1 MDKRKRNIAAIGA
14 LTLVAAVVFL
24 WGFYYLL
31 GNPVFQGGMDVT
43 VLMTDGAGLKRGDR
57 VHLQGVEV
65 GSVKMVRLVPGGGV
79 VAELRLSENLP
90 LPADTRASVSGDVFG
105 AHTVDLRPGSAMV
118 KLEDGD
124 TIRGFAERALTAV
137 AGDIGSQATQLL
149 TRFDSLLSPETVGN
163 LGATAAVLPGS
174 AHELRATF
182 IQLHQ
187 ASAALRR
194 TALEVEN
201 ARTGEALA
209 SAIARADESARAL
222 TALAN
227 SLERS
232 IVPLASVF
240 EKIDRGHG
248 TLGRLVNDSS
258 LYHEMNG
265 AASEFRSLAADIKRD
280 PRRYIKL
287 EIF

>member
-1 MDKRKRNIAAIGA
+1 MDKRKRNIAAIGG
-14 LTLVAAVVFL
+14 LTIIAVVVFL

-43 VLMTDGAGLKRGDR
+43 VHLPNGAGLKRGDP

-65 GSVKMVRLVPGGGV
+65 GSVKDVRLIPAGGV
-79 VAELRLSENLP
+79 IAELRLHEDLP

-105 AHTVDLRPGSAMV
+105 AHTVDLQPGAAMV
-118 KLEDGD
+118 HLEEGD
-124 TIRGFAERALTAV
+124 TIRGVAERALTAV
-137 AGDIGSQATQLL
+137 AGDIGSQATTLL
-149 TRFDSLLSPETVGN
+149 TRFDSLLSPANINN
-163 LGATAAVLPGS
+163 LGATAAVLPSS
-174 AHELRATF
+174 AEQLRLAF

-194 TALEVEN
+194 TAMEVED
-201 ARTGEALA
+201 ARTGEAVGRA
-209 SAIARADESARAL
+209 VARAEESAQAL

-227 SLERS
+227 ALERS
-232 IVPLASVF
+232 IGPLTSVF
-240 EKIDRGHG
+240 EKIDRGQG

-258 LYHEMNG
+258 LYVEVNG
-265 AASEFRSLAADIKRD
+265 AAAEFRTLAADIKKN
-280 PRRYIKL
+280 PRRYINL

>member
-14 LTLVAAVVFL
+14 LTIIAVVVFL

-43 VLMTDGAGLKRGDR
+43 VQLPTGAGLKRGDP

-65 GSVKMVRLVPGGGV
+65 GSVKDVRLIPTGGV
-79 VAELRLSENLP
+79 IAELRLNEDLP

-105 AHTVDLRPGSAMV
+105 AHTVDLRPGVAMV
-118 KLEDGD
+118 HLEEGD
-124 TIRGFAERALTAV
+124 TIRGVAERALTAV
-137 AGDIGSQATQLL
+137 AGDIGSQATTLL
-149 TRFDSLLSPETVGN
+149 TRFDSLLSPANINN
-163 LGATAAVLPGS
+163 LGATAAVLPSS
-174 AHELRATF
+174 AEQLRLAF

-194 TALEVEN
+194 TALEVED
-201 ARTGEALA
+201 ARTGEAVGRA
-209 SAIARADESARAL
+209 VARAEESAQAL

-227 SLERS
+227 ALERS
-232 IVPLASVF
+232 IGPLTSVF
-240 EKIDRGHG
+240 EKIDRGQG

-258 LYHEMNG
+258 LYVEVNG
-265 AASEFRSLAADIKRD
+265 AAAEFRSLAADIKKN
-280 PRRYIKL
+280 PRRYINL